1 MYFSAGNL
9 VLVLGTITSIVV
21 AAPTIPFEVFNTFDQ
36 RGGCCSPSAKA
47 CCARDVVPV

>member
-1 MYFSAGNL
+1 MYFSTKNL
-9 VLVLGTITSIVV
+9 VLVLATIASIAV

-36 RGGCCSPSAKA
+36 RGGCCSPSARA